1 MNIEG
6 LDNLVTIQHITKD
19 NRKIIRQGYIEWV
32 SDTEFW
38 FLDSLSSPNK
48 IWCKTDYW
56 TVINNNIKIGKIF
69 VKERGIWFEGF
80 Y

>member
-38 FLDSLSSPNK
+38 FLDNLSSPNK
-48 IWCKTDYW
+48 IWGKTDYW

-69 VKERGIWFEGF
+69 VKERGI
-80 Y
+80 